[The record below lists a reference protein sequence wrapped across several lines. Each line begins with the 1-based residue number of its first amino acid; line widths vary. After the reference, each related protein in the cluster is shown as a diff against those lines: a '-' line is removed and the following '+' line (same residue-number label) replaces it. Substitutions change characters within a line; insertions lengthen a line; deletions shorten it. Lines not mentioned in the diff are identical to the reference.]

1 MPIDFRLHGLQI
13 RDFRGLRN
21 VDIEFPENALTVLI
35 GANNSGKSTIL
46 DAISLVLG
54 GPSSYNYTPSQ
65 YDYFHASD
73 GTSAAKFELTMSFS
87 AATETELPAVRG
99 GYGDPVAVYGASVTG
114 SIDKNGSYS
123 HDARLI
129 GKDGKAILVPVSLPL
144 KGEAKE
150 VWKEHKLSFRQRY
163 TRWQELSEHRPDVWL
178 LKPGNLF
185 VSLYQWKTGPLQR
198 LAKLLAREFFDAKWE
213 LDYKGKK
220 HPMPDAL
227 HNVHKFFTHALKE
240 FPFWRDDLKPKLQE
254 TLSLYVGR
262 QARIELKPDIHAIEE
277 WLAEQ
282 LALSFAAD
290 GGGATTPLE
299 KMGDGWQSLVRIA
312 ALDVLSQY
320 PQETQDRVVLLFEEP
335 ESFLHPHLS
344 RKLRGVLER
353 LATAG
358 WLVVFTTHS
367 PNLVSFSGNQS
378 IVRLTRNADA
388 VNACVLRAAEVD
400 GAAKFQERLDE
411 RGSHEMMFAQKAVLC
426 EGQDDVFAI
435 RSYLQRRCD
444 VDLDGRSLSIIR
456 AGDVGQLPAFA
467 SIASKLGIPW
477 CAVSDQD
484 RLPDGSIK
492 PVTADVRSRLT
503 RLQSPIDC
511 QVQWPQDLEA
521 CLNRG
526 AGKATPTWQSQHV
539 ETKST
544 IDLQRDNPDYIT
556 ACEKIRLWVLG
567 ITETAGSHASDA
579 PLGGVVAGS

>member
-1 MPIDFRLHGLQI
+1 MPIDFRFLKLQI
-13 RDFRGLRN
+13 RNFRGLPN
-21 VDIEFPENALTVLI
+21 IDIDLPENALTVLI

-46 DAISLVLG
+46 DAISLVLN
-54 GPSSYNYTPSQ
+54 GPSSYNYTADQ
-65 YDYFHASD
+65 YDYFQASD
-73 GTSAAKFELTMSFS
+73 GTRADEFELKMSFY
-87 AATETELPAVRG
+87 AAAETRLPAVRG
-99 GYGDPVAVYGASVTG
+99 GYGDPVAVYGACVTG
-114 SIDKNGSYS
+114 SVEKNDRYS
-123 HDARLI
+123 HDTRLI
-129 GKDGKAILVPVSLPL
+129 GKDGKPILLPVSLPL
-144 KGEAKE
+144 KGPAKE
-150 VWKEHKLSFRQRY
+150 AWKDHKLSFKQRY
-163 TRWQELSEHRPDVWL
+163 ARWQDLSEHRPVVWL

-198 LAKLLAREFFDAKWE
+198 LASLLAQKFFDAKWE
-213 LDYKGKK
+213 FDYKGKK
-220 HPMPDAL
+220 NPMPDSL
-227 HNVHKFFTHALKE
+227 HKAHNFFTEAVKE

-262 QARIELKPDIHAIEE
+262 QARIDLKPDIRAIEE

-290 GGGATTPLE
+290 AGGATTPLE

-320 PQETQDRVVLLFEEP
+320 QQETEARVVLLFEEP

-353 LATAG
+353 LAAAG
-358 WLVVFTTHS
+358 WLVVLTTHS

-378 IVRLTRNADA
+378 IVRLTRSADT
-388 VNACVLRAAEVD
+388 VNERVLRAAEVD

-411 RGSHEMMFAQKAVLC
+411 RGSHEMLFAQKAVLC

-435 RSYLQRRCD
+435 RSYLQKRCG

-484 RLPDGSIK
+484 QLPSGTIR
-492 PVTADVRSRLT
+492 PATADVRSRLT
-503 RLQSPIDC
+503 ALQSPTDC

-521 CLNRG
+521 CLKKDP
-526 AGKATPTWQSQHV
+526 GKATPAWQSEHI
-539 ETKST
+539 EIKST
-544 IDLQRDNPDYIT
+544 VDLKKDHPDYVT
-556 ACEKIRLWVLG
+556 TCEAIRVWAEG
-567 ITETAGSHASDA
+567 
-579 PLGGVVAGS
+579 